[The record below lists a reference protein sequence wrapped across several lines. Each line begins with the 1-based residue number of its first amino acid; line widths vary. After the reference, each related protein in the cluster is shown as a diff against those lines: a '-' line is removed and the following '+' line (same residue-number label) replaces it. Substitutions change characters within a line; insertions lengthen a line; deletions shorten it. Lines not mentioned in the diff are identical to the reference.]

1 MADELLRARRKLVA
15 LRRAEY
21 SLKQRFDKIDWEL
34 DVLREEIK
42 ALESAA
48 AQGELPEF
56 TTGKDEL

>member
-15 LRRAEY
+15 LKRAEY
-21 SLKQRFDKIDWEL
+21 SLKQRFEKIDWEL

-42 ALESAA
+42 QLEADA

-56 TTGKDEL
+56 TVGGEA